1 MILIVIF
8 DGKGNFT
15 IQVGVSAEFVQTL
28 VCTKLLEIVGIPYA
42 VDCCGFFFVGAKHCV
57 DILFACTSHKIRS
70 VFTRD
75 VLFTL
80 REVNLS

>member
-28 VCTKLLEIVGIPYA
+28 VCRKLHKIAGIPYA
-42 VDCCGFFFVGAKHCV
+42 VDCCGFFV
-57 DILFACTSHKIRS
+57 LNFARP
-70 VFTRD
+70 
-75 VLFTL
+75 
-80 REVNLS
+80 